1 MEAVNKPRKTVN
13 KNMSLNCSVYGKR
26 YEVQYRGMGCQYR
39 GMGPIQ
45 RYEVPIQR
53 HEMPRLGYGA
63 KFPTRQPNLIYFA

>member
-26 YEVQYRGMGCQYR
+26 YGV
-39 GMGPIQ
+39 PIQ

>member
-1 MEAVNKPRKTVN
+1 MPIQR
-13 KNMSLNCSVYGKR
+13 YG
-26 YEVQYRGMGCQYR
+26 V
-39 GMGPIQ
+39 PIQ

>member
-39 GMGPIQ
+39 GMGCQ
-45 RYEVPIQR
+45 YRGMGQR